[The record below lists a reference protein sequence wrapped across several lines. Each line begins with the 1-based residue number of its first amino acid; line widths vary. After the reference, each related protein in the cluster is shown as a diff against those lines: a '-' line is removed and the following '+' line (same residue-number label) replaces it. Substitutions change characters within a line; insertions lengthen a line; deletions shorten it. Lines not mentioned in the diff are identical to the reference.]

1 MSSDDWAHRIFSES
15 ELEELSLTSEKIV
28 YDSEHG
34 VIINVGLSND
44 MCVDLVESWAR
55 SQEGDFASQMH
66 MLAFIQGFI
75 NYLKDYLAEE
85 DIPFDDE
92 GMF

>member
-1 MSSDDWAHRIFSES
+1 MNNDDWAQNIFSDS

-44 MCVDLVESWAR
+44 MCVDLVEAWANSHR
-55 SQEGDFASQMH
+55 GDLASQMH
-66 MLAFIQGFI
+66 MLAFIEGFI
-75 NYLKDYLAEE
+75 DYLRNYLDEE
-85 DIPFDDE
+85 QISFDE
-92 GMF
+92 GEDF